1 VLIDRTTL
9 LEALGHT
16 RTVSDVG
23 RLFVTLGYAPDD
35 RGDDGLGHVVARW
48 RGFHVLAA
56 AAADPRQ
63 TARATAHRLALAS
76 RRALAVSCGSGEVVL
91 AAPRVGAAGITPLL
105 VLPLTNPPSLS
116 LQVLADL
123 APRPQH
129 TGLAH
134 ALRVAE
140 LLGTERAGER
150 FFRIFHVMLERMAA
164 SLGRQGSAADR
175 RAAALIALTRVL
187 FLYFVQA
194 KGWLDRRPDYLPTL
208 LDDALARGRQFH
220 RQVLLPLFFGTLN
233 RPPGER
239 PSRHAL
245 GAVPYLN
252 GGLFEPH
259 PVERRL
265 RGGCFPNALWRD
277 AFDELF
283 QRFRFC
289 VREADEINAV
299 APDMLGHV
307 FERVMDVDERHATGT
322 FYTPE
327 SVVRQIV
334 DAAIETA
341 LGSGTGIPSDTVR
354 RLVTS
359 GPVSPAAA
367 RAAVAALRRLRV
379 LDPAVGSGAF
389 LLGALDRLT
398 ELRGRLEGHG
408 DRGARC
414 RLRREILRDNLF
426 GVDLNPVAVRLAE
439 LRLWL
444 AIVADDPTA
453 DIARVAPLPNL
464 DGVLRQGDSLLDPL
478 TAARALCGALAPPP
492 PPAAAAVAAAR
503 IGMFQTRAQAH
514 ATVARRLRAAE
525 LALADD
531 LLARA
536 RAAVH
541 DGLRDLAAGAASR
554 DLFGRR
560 GGLSASQRARYV
572 ALRQRRAE
580 LRRAAGALRD
590 GTVPFFA
597 FEVHAPDAMAEGGF
611 SIVLGNPPWVRAERM
626 TPATCDALQA
636 RFRWWRASPGRG
648 YSHLPDLSVAFLERC
663 FELAR
668 EGGAVALL
676 LPSKLATATYGQV
689 ARTHMVREA
698 TLTYLHRV
706 PPGQAAA
713 FGATTYP
720 LALVARKQ
728 PPAKHHVVRLDFEQR
743 SSLPQ
748 DALTPPGPWILV
760 PNPVRAAVAHFLE
773 SGTPL
778 ADVCPPLLGVKTGA
792 NCLFL
797 GRLLHCDGPLARVL
811 LDGREVELEAALLR
825 PVVQGRGVRPFAARS
840 TRVIVW
846 AYAGQAPLERL
857 PPAAAAYFAERA
869 GALAARSDHRGALP
883 WSVFRVPA
891 GLAGHRVVWSDI
903 ARRPAGVVLDETPLS
918 NAIPINTCYVAR
930 APDRGSALVIAA
942 VLNTT
947 WAWATARVT
956 ADEAQSGYRRMNARV
971 IGRMPFPPGRT
982 RAGLAQLA
990 AHAHRA
996 EHADQDDLDDAVAD
1010 ALGLTAVHRDAL
1022 RRLVAYR
1029 S

>member
-1 VLIDRTTL
+1 MDRTTL
-9 LEALGHT
+9 LDALGRT
-16 RTVSDVG
+16 RTSHDVG
-23 RLFVTLGYAPDD
+23 RLFVGLGYAADD
-35 RGDDGLGHVVARW
+35 RDEQGLGHVVARW

-56 AAADPRQ
+56 TAPDPRE
-63 TARATAHRLALAS
+63 TTRGMAHRLALAC
-76 RRALAVSCGSGEVVL
+76 RRALAVSCGPTELVL

-105 VLPLTNPPSLS
+105 VVPLAAPPPLPLQL
-116 LQVLADL
+116 LADL

-134 ALRVAE
+134 ALRIAE
-140 LLGTERAGER
+140 LLGTERVGER
-150 FFRIFHVMLERMAA
+150 FFRIFRVMLERMAA
-164 SLGRQGSAADR
+164 SLGRRGAAADR

-194 KGWLDRRPDYLPTL
+194 KGWLDGRPDYLPAL
-208 LDDALARGRQFH
+208 LDDALAHGREFH

-233 RPPGER
+233 RPPRER
-239 PSRHAL
+239 SRRGAL

-265 RGGCFPNALWRD
+265 AGGCFPNGLWRD
-277 AFDELF
+277 AFDGLF
-283 QRFRFC
+283 QKFRFC
-289 VREADEINAV
+289 VREADEVGAV

-307 FERVMDVDERHATGT
+307 FERVMDTDERHATGT

-327 SVVRQIV
+327 SVVRRIV

-341 LGSGTGIPSDTVR
+341 LAGAAGLPPETVR
-354 RLVTS
+354 RLAAG
-359 GPVSPAAA
+359 GPLTPSAA
-367 RAAVAALRRLRV
+367 RTALVALRRLRV

-398 ELRGRLEGHG
+398 ELRARLEACA
-408 DRGARC
+408 DSGARC
-414 RLRREILRDNLF
+414 RLRRAILRDNLF

-478 TAARALCGALAPPP
+478 TAARVLCGPGAPPSR
-492 PPAAAAVAAAR
+492 AMAAAVATAR
-503 IGMFQTRAQAH
+503 TGMFQARGRAH
-514 ATVARRLRAAE
+514 AALAHRLRAVELRLAAE
-525 LALADD
+525 

-541 DGLRDLAAGAASR
+541 HGLRDLAASAASH

-560 GGLSASQRARYV
+560 SGLSAAQRARYD
-572 ALRQRRAE
+572 ALRERRAE
-580 LRRAAGALRD
+580 LRHAAAALHD

-597 FEVHAPDAMAEGGF
+597 FEVHAPETMAHGGF
-611 SIVLGNPPWVRAERM
+611 SIVLGNPPWVRAERLP
-626 TPATCDALQA
+626 PATCRALGA
-636 RFRWWRASPGRG
+636 RFRWWRASLGRG
-648 YSHLPDLSVAFLERC
+648 YSHLPDLSVAFLERS

-676 LPSKLATATYGQV
+676 LPSKVASAAYGQT
-689 ARTHMVREA
+689 ARTQLVKEA

-706 PPGQAAA
+706 PARQAAA

-728 PPAKHHVVRLDFEQR
+728 APPQGHGVGLDFDQ
-743 SSLPQ
+743 SASVPQ
-748 DALTPPGPWILV
+748 SALATPGPWILV
-760 PNPVRAAVAHFLE
+760 PDHVRAAVTRFLE
-773 SGTPL
+773 GGTPL

-792 NCLFL
+792 NRLFL
-797 GRLLHCDGPLARVL
+797 GRGLGVEGGLARVA
-811 LDGREVELEAALLR
+811 LDGGEVDIEAALLR
-825 PVVQGRGVRPFAARS
+825 PALQGRGVGPFRARA
-840 TRVIVW
+840 TRVMVW
-846 AYAGQAPLERL
+846 AYAGATPLEQL
-857 PPAAAAYFAERA
+857 PPAASAYFAARA
-869 GALAARSDHRGALP
+869 RRLLARTDYRGGPP
-883 WSVFRVPA
+883 WSVVRVPA

-903 ARRPAGVVLDETPLS
+903 ARRPKALVLDATPLS
-918 NAIPINTCYVAR
+918 HAIPINTCYVAR
-930 APDRGSALVIAA
+930 APDRVSALAIAA

-947 WAWATARVT
+947 WAWAAAHAT

-971 IGRMPFPPGRT
+971 IGRIPLPPASA
-982 RAGLAQLA
+982 RAALADLA
-990 AHAHRA
+990 ARAHRA
-996 EHADQDDLDDAVAD
+996 EHVDQDELDDAVAD
-1010 ALGLTAVHRDAL
+1010 AFRLTAADRDGL
-1022 RRLVAYR
+1022 RRLLAHHG
-1029 S
+1029 

>member
-1 VLIDRTTL
+1 VLTDRTTL
-9 LEALGHT
+9 LQALGRT

-35 RGDDGLGHVVARW
+35 RGDDGPGHVVARW
-48 RGFHVLAA
+48 RGFHVVAA
-56 AAADPRQ
+56 AAADPRT
-63 TARATAHRLALAS
+63 TARALAQRLALAP
-76 RRALAVSCGSGEVVL
+76 RRALAVSCGSGELVL
-91 AAPRVGAAGITPLL
+91 AAPRMGAAGVTPLL
-105 VLPLTNPPSLS
+105 VLPLANPPSLS
-116 LQVLADL
+116 LQVLAEL
-123 APRPQH
+123 VPRPQH

-134 ALRVAE
+134 ALRVAA

-150 FFRIFHVMLERMAA
+150 FFRIFRVMLERMAA
-164 SLGRQGSAADR
+164 SLGRHGSAGDR

-194 KGWLDRRPDYLPTL
+194 KGWLDGRPDYLPAL

-239 PSRHAL
+239 LSRYAL
-245 GAVPYLN
+245 GTVPYLN

-341 LGSGTGIPSDTVR
+341 LGGGTGLPPETVR
-354 RLVTS
+354 CLVAG
-359 GPVSPAAA
+359 GPVPPAAA
-367 RAAVAALRRLRV
+367 RTALAALRRLRV
-379 LDPAVGSGAF
+379 LDPAAGSGAF

-398 ELRGRLEGHG
+398 ELRCRLEGHG

-414 RLRREILRDNLF
+414 RVRREILRDNLF

-444 AIVADDPTA
+444 AIVADDPTT
-453 DIARVAPLPNL
+453 DIAHVAPLPNL

-478 TAARALCGALAPPP
+478 TAARVLCGALAPP
-492 PPAAAAVAAAR
+492 ACATAVAVTAAR
-503 IGMFQTRAQAH
+503 TGMFQTRAQAH
-514 ATVARRLRAAE
+514 ATVARRLRVA
-525 LALADD
+525 ALARAGYV
-531 LLARA
+531 LAGA
-536 RAAVH
+536 RAAVRH
-541 DGLRDLAAGAASR
+541 GLRDLAAGAASR

-560 GGLSASQRARYV
+560 GGLSATQRARYE
-572 ALRQRRAE
+572 ALRQRRDE
-580 LRRAAGALRD
+580 LRGAARALRD

-597 FEVHAPDAMAEGGF
+597 FEVHAPETMADGGF

-626 TPATCDALQA
+626 APATCAALES

-668 EGGAVALL
+668 TGGAVALL
-676 LPSKLATATYGQV
+676 LPSKLASAAYGQV

-706 PPGQAAA
+706 PSSQAAD

-728 PPAKHHVVRLDFEQR
+728 PPAKHHAVRLDFAQR

-760 PNPVRAAVAHFLE
+760 PDPVRAAVARFLE
-773 SGTPL
+773 GGAPL

-792 NCLFL
+792 NRFFL
-797 GRLLHCDGPLARVL
+797 GRMLHCHGPLARVA
-811 LDGREVELEAALLR
+811 LDGREVDLEATLLR

-846 AYAGQAPLERL
+846 AYAGLAPLERL
-857 PPAAAAYFAERA
+857 PPAAARYFTARM
-869 GALAARSDHRGALP
+869 GPLAARSDHRGGLP

-903 ARRPAGVVLDETPLS
+903 ARRPVGVVLDETPLS

-930 APDRGSALVIAA
+930 APDRGSALAIAA

-947 WAWATARVT
+947 WAWATAQVT
-956 ADEAQSGYRRMNARV
+956 ADEAQGGYRRMNARV
-971 IGRMPFPPGRT
+971 IGRMPFPPVHA
-982 RAGLAQLA
+982 RAALAQLA
-990 AHAHRA
+990 ARAHRV

-1010 ALGLTAVHRDAL
+1010 ALGLATTHRDAL
-1022 RRLVAYR
+1022 RHLVAHR
-1029 S
+1029 R